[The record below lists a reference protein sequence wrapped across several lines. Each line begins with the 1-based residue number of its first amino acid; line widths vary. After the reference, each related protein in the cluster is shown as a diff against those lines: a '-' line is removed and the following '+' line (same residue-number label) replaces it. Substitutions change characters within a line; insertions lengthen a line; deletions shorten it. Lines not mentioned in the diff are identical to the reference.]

1 MDCIC
6 CVMAVQMDAAT
17 SIMMAP
23 MRANIEATTNVVE
36 DLGMPLYGRE
46 LSQKAYGP

>member
-6 CVMAVQMDAAT
+6 CIMAVQIDAAT

-23 MRANIEATTNVVE
+23 MRANIEAATNVVE
-36 DLGMPLYGRE
+36 DFGMPLYGRE
-46 LSQKAYGP
+46 LSNKANGC